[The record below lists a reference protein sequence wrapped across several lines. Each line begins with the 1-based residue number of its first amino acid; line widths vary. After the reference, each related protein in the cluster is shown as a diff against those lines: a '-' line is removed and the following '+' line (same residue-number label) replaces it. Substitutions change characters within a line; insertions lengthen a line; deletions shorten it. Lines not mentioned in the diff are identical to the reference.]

1 MNGERTLLV
10 LGGSPPSDELLS
22 WRYEEADH
30 VVAVDSGFLA
40 FQHAGLD
47 PEVLIGDMD
56 SCDFDKTWEKENT
69 SLRVIKSL
77 DQDTTDFEKALEWV
91 GQETE
96 SAELIILGGL
106 GGRTDHLLSNLL
118 IACNH
123 DPSVTITFDD
133 EREWIR
139 RVTRETPLRLVGRN
153 NAKLSLLPL
162 TPCSKV
168 STTGLKWNLE
178 NVSLAHD
185 QGTSQS
191 NLATSDLVT
200 ISCGSGNLFTIL
212 QKEI

>member
-1 MNGERTLLV
+1 MVNWKVVNIEYISNVAHLE
-10 LGGSPPSDELLS
+10 D
-22 WRYEEADH
+22 
-30 VVAVDSGFLA
+30 VAVNLHWYASATDESGGYGFSWGNTQLDLSNLDGDSFIP
-40 FQHAGLD
+40 FQEITH
-47 PEVLIGDMD
+47 
-56 SCDFDKTWEKENT
+56 
-69 SLRVIKSL
+69 
-77 DQDTTDFEKALEWV
+77 EKALEWV

-200 ISCGSGNLFTIL
+200 ISCDSGNLFTIL

>member
-30 VVAVDSGFLA
+30 AVAVDSGFLA
-40 FQHAGLD
+40 FRHAGLD

-56 SCDFDKTWEKENT
+56 SCGFDKTWEKEN
-69 SLRVIKSL
+69 SSIRVIKL
-77 DQDTTDFEKALEWV
+77 PDQDTTDFEKALDWV
-91 GQETE
+91 RKETE
-96 SAELIILGGL
+96 TTELIILGGL
-106 GGRTDHLLSNLL
+106 GDRSDHLLSNLL
-118 IACNH
+118 TACNH

-133 EREWIR
+133 ESEWIR

-153 NAKLSLLPL
+153 NAKVSLLPL

-178 NVSLAHD
+178 NVALAYD
-185 QGTSQS
+185 NGMSQS
-191 NLATSDLVT
+191 NLVTSDLVT
-200 ISCGSGNLFTIL
+200 ISCYSGNLLTIL
-212 QKEI
+212 QKQV